1 MQKNL
6 IVWSVLI
13 EVLPVDVGLQAAR
26 VSLSEWA
33 HWAGIPENGKN
44 VTKNLVREHHNQS
57 QFLM

>member
-1 MQKNL
+1 M
-6 IVWSVLI
+6 I